1 MVKAWIIENT
11 GSVEEL
17 KITNSEIKKPK
28 DNEVLV
34 RQKTIGLNTVD
45 LLQRKGLCKV
55 DLPAIIGREAC
66 GVVEEVGPNV
76 EEFKKGDRVA
86 YATAV
91 SGAYTELRN
100 IDHNLLVPVP
110 DYIKDDHVAALLL
123 KGMMAHTL
131 LRRTFF
137 VTRDNTVMINNA
149 ASGVGQILCTLAKH
163 YGAKVIATVAGEDE
177 KKVLDTLKIDKI
189 INIER
194 DDIKDSS
201 DSFTKGGGV
210 HAIFDFI
217 GSKTF
222 EQSLDCLSDFGL
234 LVNTTE
240 GYGSGIAFD
249 IGKLFKKAAFIT
261 SPSLHVYKKD
271 RAELLLSSN
280 EVFALTQQKVITP
293 NIFKKYQFSEV
304 KEAHRDLESK
314 KMFGQGV
321 ILV

>member
-1 MVKAWIIENT
+1 MVNAWIIENT

-17 KITNSEIKKPK
+17 QQRNQSVQKPTEY
-28 DNEVLV
+28 EVLV
-34 RQKTIGLNTVD
+34 RQKTIGLNLVD
-45 LLQRKGLCKV
+45 ILQRKGLIKL
-55 DLPAIIGREAC
+55 DLPSVIGIEAC
-66 GVVEEVGPNV
+66 GVVEEVGSSV
-76 EEFKKGDRVA
+76 KEFKKGDRVA
-86 YATAV
+86 YATAI

-100 IDHNLLVPVP
+100 IDHKLLVPVP
-110 DYIKDDHVAALLL
+110 DYIKDEYVSALLL

-137 VTRDNTVMINNA
+137 ATRDNVLMIHSA
-149 ASGVGQILCTLAKH
+149 ASGFGQILCTLAKH
-163 YGAKVIATVAGEDE
+163 YGAKVVATVSSAEE
-177 KKVLDTLKIDKI
+177 RNILDALGVDKI
-189 INIER
+189 INIENESL
-194 DDIKDSS
+194 KDES
-201 DSFTKGGGV
+201 DAFTKGGGV

-234 LVNTTE
+234 LVNMTE

-249 IGKLFKKAAFIT
+249 IGKLFKKSAFIT
-261 SPSLHVYKKD
+261 SPCMHVYKKD

-293 NIFKKYQFSEV
+293 NIVRKYQFSEI
-304 KEAHRDLESK
+304 KEAHSDMESK

>member
-11 GSVEEL
+11 GSVDEL
-17 KITNSEIKKPK
+17 KISDQEIKKPK

-45 LLQRKGLCKV
+45 LLQRKGLIKLE
-55 DLPAIIGREAC
+55 LPSVIGIEAC
-66 GVVEEVGPNV
+66 GVIEELGSGV
-76 EEFKKGDRVA
+76 EEFRKGDRVA
-86 YATAV
+86 YATAD

-110 DYIKDDHVAALLL
+110 DYIKDEDVAALLL
-123 KGMMAHTL
+123 KGMTAHTL

-137 VTRDNTVMINNA
+137 VTRDNTVMIHNA

-163 YGAKVIATVAGEDE
+163 YGAKVIATVSGEDE
-177 KKVLDTLKIDKI
+177 KGIVDTIKVHKV
-189 INIER
+189 INIAKE
-194 DDIKDSS
+194 DIKDSS

-210 HAIFDFI
+210 HAIFDVI

-222 EQSLDCLSDFGL
+222 EKSLDCLSDFGL
-234 LVNTTE
+234 LVNMTE
-240 GYGSGIAFD
+240 GYGSDATFD
-249 IGKLFKKAAFIT
+249 IGKLFKKSAFIT
-261 SPSLHVYKKD
+261 SPCMHVYKKD

-280 EVFALTQQKVITP
+280 EVFALTQQKVIKP

-314 KMFGQGV
+314 KMFGQGI